1 MDVFFSDLD
10 NTLIYSHRHRLHE
23 DKIPIE
29 YLNGREQSFM
39 ARITWDTLVNLTRFT
54 LVPVSS
60 RTEPQYFR
68 LICMEELH
76 PRYAIICNGGKL
88 LIDGREDKLWTDETN
103 QITASSEKSIKQ
115 AVGEIIKISPGSEVH
130 SPERYMHYVSVEL
143 PERVRRDLS
152 GKINTDEVDV
162 RCDRR
167 KVYLFSKGVNKG
179 QAVRRFVARFDVEN
193 TIAAGDNEMDI
204 AMLNEV
210 GFALAAEEIFSDVTA
225 PRKIKLVGED
235 YSSQICEVL
244 KNLINEGKT

>member
-10 NTLIYSHRHRLHE
+10 NTLIYSHRYHFHK
-23 DKIPIE
+23 DIIPVE

-39 ARITWDTLVNLTRFT
+39 TRTTWDTLVNLTGFN
-54 LVPVSS
+54 LVPVST
-60 RTEPQYFR
+60 RTEAQYFR

-76 PRYAIICNGGKL
+76 PKYTLICNGGKL
-88 LIDGREDKLWTDETN
+88 LIDGKEDKLWTDETN
-103 QITASSEKSIKQ
+103 QITASNLKSLKK
-115 AVGEIIKISPGSEVH
+115 AVDEIIKISPGSEVH
-130 SPERYMHYVSVEL
+130 SPEQYMHYVSVKL
-143 PERVRRDLS
+143 PDKVRRDLT
-152 GKINTDEVDV
+152 GKINTDEVEV

-179 QAVRRFVARFDVEN
+179 QAVRRFMARFDVEN

-210 GFALAAEEIFSDVTA
+210 GFALAAEEIFPDITA

-244 KNLINEGKT
+244 KNIVNEGKI